1 MRQQF
6 LFLVLLAYGC
16 AGATYAPPSTL
27 PPAREIRVVGYV
39 SGRTNFEAIDPR
51 NVTHLNYAFAKIRGD
66 SETVY
71 FEEKDAA
78 EDLARLR
85 KLKEINPELKVMLSI
100 GGWGAEW
107 FSDAA
112 VTADAR
118 CRFATSAVAV
128 MKEHQLDGLDIDW
141 EYPGQPGGG
150 NRYRPEDKQN
160 FTLLLEEVRRELDR
174 SGHADATLT
183 IASGGGRYFR
193 YVEAPRV
200 AELVDWFNVMSYD
213 MASGSSA
220 MTGHHA
226 PLHDQRA
233 AGSGQRAVEPPPA
246 AHRPP
251 PAVTDERS
259 VEGYVRQHLAAGI
272 PPEKIVVG
280 LPFYGRTWKWVV
292 NRKSATG
299 LGEPFDWF
307 GPDVGYA
314 NLDFTRFKRGW
325 DDVAKAPYLWDAASG
340 TFISYEDPQ
349 SIAEKARWV
358 KANHLGGVM
367 YWEHRH
373 DPSQTLLGAVAS
385 VLLRPPGEPRR
396 TRGDRGSRDRT
407 ASMPDSRDSRDAR
420 PGSGSRR

>member
-1 MRQQF
+1 VRQQI
-6 LFLVLLAYGC
+6 LVLVLLAFGC
-16 AGATYAPPSTL
+16 ATAAPTPPSTL
-27 PPAREIRVVGYV
+27 PPTRDFRVVGYV

-66 SETVY
+66 QETVY

-85 KLKEINPELKVMLSI
+85 RLKEINPELKVILSI

-112 VTADAR
+112 LTADAR
-118 CRFATSAVAV
+118 CRFATSAVALL
-128 MKEHQLDGLDIDW
+128 KEHQLDGLDIDW

-150 NRYRPEDKQN
+150 NRHRGQDKQN
-160 FTLLLEEVRRELDR
+160 FTLLLEEVRRELDH
-174 SGHADATLT
+174 SGHAEATLT

-200 AELVDWFNVMSYD
+200 AAIVDWFNVMSYD

-220 MTGHHA
+220 TTGHHA
-226 PLHDQRA
+226 PLH
-233 AGSGQRAVEPPPA
+233 GSE
-246 AHRPP
+246 
-251 PAVTDERS
+251 DRS
-259 VEGYVRQHLAAGI
+259 TEAYVKQHLAAGV
-272 PPEKIVVG
+272 PAEKIVVG

-292 NRKSATG
+292 NRKSPTG

-314 NLDFTRFKRGW
+314 NLDFSKFKRGW
-325 DDVAKAPYLWDAASG
+325 DDVAKAPYLWDAESG

-358 KANHLGGVM
+358 RSNDLGGVM

-373 DPSQTLLGAVAS
+373 DPTQTLVGAVAS
-385 VLLRPPGEPRR
+385 VLLRRREEPRR
-396 TRGDRGSRDRT
+396 TRGDRGSQDRT
-407 ASMPDSRDSRDAR
+407 ASRPGSADSRDAR
-420 PGSGSRR
+420 PDTGSRR